1 MNSRGVVGIAFVAAV
16 AASAL
21 AGCGS
26 PPPHPQYPDIR
37 FNNEPPIALAVGTVS
52 LREDY
57 TPSDQPPHVEEHF
70 PVTPMRAL
78 ENWAHDRLRA
88 SGGPDRAVIDITDA
102 SVVEA
107 ALPRKTGVSTWFTN
121 EQSERY
127 DMTIKVTINVV
138 DSTGL
143 VVRTAT
149 VRAARSQ
156 TVGENI
162 SPDQRDQTRYDM
174 TKDIMAAFDRQME
187 NEIRNHFTGFVTN

>member
-1 MNSRGVVGIAFVAAV
+1 MEPHGVVRIAFIAAV
-16 AASAL
+16 AAAL
-21 AGCGS
+21 AGCSS

-37 FNNEPPIALAVGTVS
+37 FNNEPPIGLAVSTVS

-57 TPSDQPPHVEEHF
+57 VPSSEPPRVEQRF
-70 PVTPMRAL
+70 PVAPIHAL
-78 ENWAHDRLRA
+78 ENWAHDRLQA
-88 SGGPDRAVIDITDA
+88 SGGTDRAVVDITDA

-107 ALPRKTGVSTWFTN
+107 ALPRKTGVSSWFTN

-127 DMTIKVTINVV
+127 DMTVQVTINIV
-138 DSTGL
+138 DPTGL

-156 TVGENI
+156 SVAEDI
-162 SPDQRDQTRYDM
+162 SPDQRDQTWYDM

-187 NEIRNHFTGFVTN
+187 SEIRDHFTGFVTN